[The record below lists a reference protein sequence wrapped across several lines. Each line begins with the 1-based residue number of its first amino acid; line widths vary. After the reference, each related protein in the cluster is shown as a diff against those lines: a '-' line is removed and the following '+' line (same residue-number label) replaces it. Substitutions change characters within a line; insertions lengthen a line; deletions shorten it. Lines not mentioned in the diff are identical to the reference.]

1 MGREQQSK
9 YIEFHKR
16 VFENRLRYIGSMDP
30 TKPLVNWVDQYT
42 ESTSEPRESAVAL
55 FLYENSLEIRNGAIV
70 IPSLGKKRIDLH
82 ASRDDIVLVGRE
94 ILCELIARELRSRLQ
109 EIVIE
114 VMPRK

>member
-9 YIEFHKR
+9 YIEFHNR
-16 VFENRLRYIGSMDP
+16 VLENRLRYIGSMDP

-82 ASRDDIVLVGRE
+82 ASSDDIVLVGRE